1 MKECIVLTYE
11 MKENIASVIGGYEY
25 LDDFE
30 NKPEGL
36 QAIMELID
44 AMGLD
49 LRYDRNIGGKVF
61 CEKD

>member
-11 MKENIASVIGGYEY
+11 MKENIASVISRWEW
-25 LDDFE
+25 LDE
-30 NKPEGL
+30 EQPAGIE
-36 QAIMELID
+36 AIRDLID

-49 LRYDRNIGGKVF
+49 LRWDRNIGGKVF